1 MAGCCSRQGYDAF
14 FTEKLARRDA
24 RSYRRRGL
32 DANARRLV
40 GFVVKR
46 GVEGATVL
54 DVGGGNGALGLELL
68 KAGAARAITVE
79 LSSSYD
85 ATAME
90 LAREAGFADRVERRT
105 VDFAEAAATLPEAD
119 VVVMHRV
126 VCCYPD
132 GEALVD
138 AAAGRARRLLA
149 FSYPRRTWWTRF
161 GAVLVNLV
169 LAARRMEYRSYVHQP
184 ARLFAAAEDQGLR
197 LSDEREGAL
206 WSITDF
212 ERSS

>member
-1 MAGCCSRQGYDAF
+1 MSGCCSRQGYDEF

-32 DANARRLV
+32 DANARRIV
-40 GFVVKR
+40 GFVARR

-90 LAREAGFADRVERRT
+90 LARESGFEDQVERKV
-105 VDFAEAAATLPEAD
+105 VDFAEAAAELPEAD

-132 GEALVD
+132 GEALVA
-138 AAAGRARRLLA
+138 AAAGRAGRLLA
-149 FSYPRRTWWTRF
+149 FTFPRRTWWTRF
-161 GAVLVNLV
+161 GAALVNV
-169 LAARRMEYRSYVHQP
+169 FLAARRMDYRSYIHAP
-184 ARLFAAAEDQGLR
+184 DRLFAAAQRQGLR
-197 LSDEREGAL
+197 PTHEHDAAL
-206 WSITDF
+206 WRLAGF
-212 ERSS
+212 ERAS